1 MYGLPVEERCSDWD
15 ALPLLLGGTLVFMFG
30 TIAAVGIQI
39 VSQSMKTQ
47 RDILTVA
54 ASVGLSAVDFAPV
67 TVFEMFPAGVRILA
81 TDGIVL
87 GTVTAVMLNLMLA
100 GRTRGQG

>member
-1 MYGLPVEERCSDWD
+1 
-15 ALPLLLGGTLVFMFG
+15 LLLGGTLVFMFG

-54 ASVGLSAVDFAPV
+54 ASVGLSAVNFAPV